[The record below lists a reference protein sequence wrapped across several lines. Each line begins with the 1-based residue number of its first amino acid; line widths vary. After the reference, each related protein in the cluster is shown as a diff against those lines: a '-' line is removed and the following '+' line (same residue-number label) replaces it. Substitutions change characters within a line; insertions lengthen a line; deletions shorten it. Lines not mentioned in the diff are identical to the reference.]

1 MPGILDLLRPDNI
14 LLHQPHGSKKRVLEA
29 LSEALAAGGAGDARA
44 LLELLGA
51 RERLGSTALGAGC
64 AVPHCR
70 VPDGARSAAALLT
83 LRDGIDFGAADD
95 RAVDVFFALAVPAAA
110 AEAHLGYMAE
120 LARLLAAPDAV
131 RRLRDGRDPA
141 GLLRALAPH

>member
-51 RERLGSTALGAGC
+51 RERLGSTALGGGLAI
-64 AVPHCR
+64 PHCR
-70 VPDGARSAAALLT
+70 VPGGARSAAALLT
-83 LRDGIDFGAADD
+83 LRDGVEFGADD
-95 RAVDVFFALAVPAAA
+95 ERAVDVFVALAVPEDAS
-110 AEAHLGYMAE
+110 EAHLGYMAE
-120 LARLLAAPDAV
+120 LARLLDAPDAV
-131 RRLRDGRDPA
+131 RQLRGARDPA
-141 GLLRALAPH
+141 ALLRSLAPN